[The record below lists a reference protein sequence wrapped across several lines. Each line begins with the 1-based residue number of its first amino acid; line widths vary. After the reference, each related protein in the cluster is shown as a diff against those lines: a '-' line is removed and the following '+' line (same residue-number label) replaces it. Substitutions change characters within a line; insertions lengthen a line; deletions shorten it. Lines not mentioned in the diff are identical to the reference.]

1 MLAFAIIIKTLK
13 DKHGDI
19 KLALTFVEKG
29 LTLGNQIYNFY
40 IKIFQIYWTNVWITN
55 THTTSWDK

>member
-1 MLAFAIIIKTLK
+1 
-13 DKHGDI
+13 
-19 KLALTFVEKG
+19 